1 MKKLLILFTLV
12 FVLTI
17 ALSITSVCLADEE
30 LPVAQEGEPAIE
42 QTVEE
47 SAPEDDALSWWKQT
61 RENIKP
67 RVLGLFDG
75 VTIGGIVAIIV
86 GVIVRRGTNK
96 GFDLIKKTTDAETMS
111 DLVSEKAAKKMANT
125 QLDVNIVPAMKSQ
138 YRALSE
144 EINAELTLQ
153 IKKQDE
159 KQLAVL
165 DGIDKLG
172 SYFDCSVAVSDEAKK
187 EFHDSMAKARA
198 LFENDTQVKATIVV
212 EATPEKKTKKTA
224 EDF

>member
-1 MKKLLILFTLV
+1 MKKLLILFTMMLILAMA
-12 FVLTI
+12 LTF
-17 ALSITSVCLADEE
+17 TSMCYAEE
-30 LPVAQEGEPAIE
+30 ETTEQAEPVAEQIQEA
-42 QTVEE
+42 Q
-47 SAPEDDALSWWKQT
+47 EDEAMTWIKTTW
-61 RENIKP
+61 ENIKP

-96 GFDLIKKTTDAETMS
+96 GFDLIKKSTDAETMS

-125 QLDVNIVPAMKSQ
+125 QLDVNIIPAMKSQ
-138 YRALSE
+138 YKALSE

-159 KQLAVL
+159 KQLAIL
-165 DGIDKLG
+165 DSIDKLG
-172 SYFDCSVAVSDEAKK
+172 SYFDCSVAVGDEAKQ
-187 EFHDSMAKARA
+187 EFHDSIANAKK